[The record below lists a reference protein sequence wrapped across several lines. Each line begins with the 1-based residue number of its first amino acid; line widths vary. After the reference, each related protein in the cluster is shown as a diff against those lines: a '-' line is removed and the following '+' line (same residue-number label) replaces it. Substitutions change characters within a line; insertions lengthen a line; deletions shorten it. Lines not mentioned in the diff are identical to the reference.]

1 MTAVLASA
9 GSGQRK
15 PPRPGGNDHMP
26 LGGLGCEG
34 DIEIDSKAGRVFR
47 IATIETDGP
56 AARGGLEIGDGLVAL
71 NGKSLRK
78 KGDAVLILE
87 KQIELSESRAD
98 GRLDATFYRDG
109 EKRSA
114 TLRVD
119 TLGAH
124 ERTCPAKCAKCADI
138 RRRAVEFLV
147 QTQTKAGSWKT
158 ALGGNNGQVVVTVLS
173 GLALLGAGG
182 HQGAV
187 DRAIDYVIKTLGAP
201 SPFDRLRKQRG
212 GANWNQ
218 ENWPYSY
225 APLLLATK
233 RQDPDVA
240 RKLGEIAKKLV
251 ANQEG
256 SGGYAHG
263 PGGPN
268 ALGYLELE
276 IVSNYALASLG
287 LIRDHG
293 LPVDEA
299 GVDRGLGYIRACQSG
314 DGGVAYSTREGQA
327 GHGDPGRTAGAYF
340 ALLRNGL
347 GRSKAARKMLKF
359 FERGMDRLPSGH
371 VSPMMH
377 ILAGAMAVRAS
388 GKKKLVKAF
397 WKTYRPYIMA
407 SRLHSGAFAARPTK
421 ESQLIHSN
429 TDRTLGHAWTTATLL
444 IVMNIARD
452 EKAYPH
458 LFGPAV
464 KRPKP

>member
-1 MTAVLASA
+1 MTLVLASA
-9 GSGQRK
+9 GSGQRE
-15 PPRPGGNDHMP
+15 PARPGGDDHTP

-34 DIEIDSKAGRVFR
+34 EIEIDGKVGRVFR
-47 IATIETDGP
+47 IATIEAGGP
-56 AARGGLEIGDGLVAL
+56 AARGGLAIGDCIQAL
-71 NGKSLRK
+71 NGKSLSR

-87 KQIELSESRAD
+87 KQIELSESRSD

-109 EKRSA
+109 KKRSSSIPVE
-114 TLRVD
+114 TLA
-119 TLGAH
+119 AH
-124 ERTCPAKCAKCADI
+124 ETTCPVKCAKCDRI
-138 RRRAVEFLV
+138 RRHAVDFLV
-147 QTQTKAGSWKT
+147 QTQTSAGSWKT

-173 GLALLGAGG
+173 GLALHGFGR
-182 HQGAV
+182 HEGAV
-187 DRAIDYVIKTLGAP
+187 DRAIDYVTRTLGAP
-201 SPFDRLRKQRG
+201 GPFDRLRKEQG

-225 APLLLATK
+225 APLLLAVK
-233 RQDPDVA
+233 RQDPAVA
-240 RKLGEIAKKLV
+240 RKLQEIAKKLV
-251 ANQEG
+251 ANQEE

-293 LPVDEA
+293 VQVDEA
-299 GVDRGLGYIRACQSG
+299 GVDRGLGYIRACMSG

-340 ALLRNGL
+340 AFFRNGL
-347 GRSKAARKMLKF
+347 GRSKAARKMLKY

-377 ILAGAMAVRAS
+377 ILGGAMATRAS
-388 GKKKLVKAF
+388 GRKKLVKAF

-421 ESQLIHSN
+421 ESQLIRSN

-458 LFGPAV
+458 LFGPPT